1 MDKNTIRTKYL
12 TIRQNIKN
20 KSEQNNLIYQQ
31 VVNNIQ
37 INQSDLILIYLSF
50 SDEVDTQ
57 PIINHYLK
65 SKKIAVPK
73 INGPEM
79 EFYYI
84 DNSTKFQKN
93 QFGILE
99 PVTNNKVL
107 DFQNSVCIT
116 PGLCFDLPGN
126 RLGYGHG
133 FYDKFLNQNK
143 IYSIGL
149 CYQECLVPHLPHT
162 KFDHKMD
169 QIITSTIDKSCP
181 VKGRI

>member
-1 MDKNTIRTKYL
+1 MDKNTTRTKYL

-20 KSEQNNLIYQQ
+20 KSEQNSLIYQQ
-31 VVNNIQ
+31 IINNDQ
-37 INQSDLILIYLSF
+37 IKKSDLILIYLSF
-50 SDEVDTQ
+50 KDEVDTQ
-57 PIINHYLK
+57 SIINYYLN
-65 SKKIAVPK
+65 SKKIAIPK
-73 INGPEM
+73 INGSEM

-107 DFQNSVCIT
+107 NYQNSVCIT
-116 PGLCFDLPGN
+116 PGICFDLTGN
-126 RLGYGHG
+126 RIGYGHG

-149 CYQECLVPHLPHT
+149 CYQECLVPHLQHN
-162 KFDHKMD
+162 KFDHKID
-169 QIITSTIDKSCP
+169 EIIVSKNI
-181 VKGRI
+181 

>member
-1 MDKNTIRTKYL
+1 MNKKNLRTKYQL
-12 TIRQNIKN
+12 IRQNIKN
-20 KSEQNNLIYQQ
+20 KSEQNNFIYQQ
-31 VVNNIQ
+31 IINNTQ

-57 PIINHYLK
+57 SIINHYLN

-73 INGPEM
+73 INSSEM

-84 DNSTKFQKN
+84 NQTTKFQKN
-93 QFGILE
+93 KFGIQQ
-99 PVTNNKVL
+99 PINSQKVS
-107 DFQNSVCIT
+107 DFQNSISIT
-116 PGLCFDLPGN
+116 PGICFDKNGN

-149 CYQECLVPHLPHT
+149 CYHECLVPHLPHD

-169 QIITSTIDKSCP
+169 KIITPIKTIS
-181 VKGRI
+181 